1 MQSFDTPIT
10 TNDQSI
16 DRVLATGLPIAFIFL
31 DGSEGPGIEEISKK
45 LARENA
51 GKLLV
56 VKIRKPDNPKAA
68 QRYQIQRTPALA
80 TVLDGKVLTK
90 AEGISQTELESHI
103 AYLLGNGPKPATS
116 ASSYAQA
123 SRSGSG
129 TTFDG
134 KPRAVTEATFDQEVM
149 RAQQPVL
156 VDFWAPW
163 CGPCRMTEPII
174 EKMAHELAGQLVV
187 AKVNVDE
194 NPYISQRFGVQSI
207 PTMMIVKNG
216 QIVDRWVGAYPES
229 AIRSKVAA
237 HL

>member
-31 DGSEGPGIEEISKK
+31 DGREGPGIAEISKK

-68 QRYQIQRTPALA
+68 QRYQIERTPAVV
-80 TVLDGKVLTK
+80 TIREGQVLSK
-90 AEGISQTELESHI
+90 AEGTSQTELERHVD
-103 AYLLGNGPKPATS
+103 YLLGNGPKPTAPAPFDGQAARSDSRTS
-116 ASSYAQA
+116 
-123 SRSGSG
+123 
-129 TTFDG
+129 FDG
-134 KPRAVTEATFDQEVM
+134 KPQTVTEATFDQEVM
-149 RAQQPVL
+149 RARQPVL

-163 CGPCRMTEPII
+163 CGPCRMTDPIL
-174 EKMAHELAGQLVV
+174 EKMAHELAGRLVV

>member
-1 MQSFDTPIT
+1 MQFFDTLIT

-16 DRVLATGLPIAFIFL
+16 DRVLGTGLPIAFIFL
-31 DGSEGPGIEEISKK
+31 DGREGPGIEEISKT

-51 GKLLV
+51 GKVLV
-56 VKIRKPDNPKAA
+56 VKVRKPDSPRAA
-68 QRYQIQRTPALA
+68 GRYQIQRTPAVV
-80 TVLDGKVLTK
+80 TIRDGKVLTK
-90 AEGISQTELESHI
+90 AEAISQTELESHV
-103 AYLLGNGPKPATS
+103 AYLLGNGPKPTTS
-116 ASSYAQA
+116 TSSYAQA
-123 SRSGSG
+123 PRAAPK
-129 TTFDG
+129 TTFEG
-134 KPRAVTEATFDQEVM
+134 KPHTVTETSFDQEVM
-149 RAQQPVL
+149 RSQQPVL

-163 CGPCRMTEPII
+163 CGPCRMTDPIL
-174 EKMAHELAGQLVV
+174 EKMAHELAGRLVV

>member
-1 MQSFDTPIT
+1 MQTFDTPIT

-16 DRVLATGLPIAFIFL
+16 NRVLGTGLPIAFIFL
-31 DGSEGPGIEEISKK
+31 DDQEGAGIEEVSKK

-51 GKLLV
+51 GKVLV
-56 VKIRKPDNPKAA
+56 VKVRKADSPEAA
-68 QRYQIQRTPALA
+68 RRYQIQRTPAVV
-80 TVLDGKVLTK
+80 TIRDGKVLTK
-90 AEGISQTELESHI
+90 AEAISRTELESHV

-116 ASSYAQA
+116 TSSYAQA
-123 SRSGSG
+123 PRPASG

-134 KPRAVTEATFDQEVM
+134 KPQTVTEASFDQEVM
-149 RAQQPVL
+149 HSQQPVL

-163 CGPCRMTEPII
+163 CGPCRMTDPIL
-174 EKMAHELAGQLVV
+174 EKMAHELAGRLVV

-229 AIRSKVAA
+229 AIRGKVAA

>member
-1 MQSFDTPIT
+1 MQIFNTPIT

-16 DRVLATGLPIAFIFL
+16 DRVLATGLPIVFIFL
-31 DGSEGPGIEEISKK
+31 DGSEGSGIEEVASKA
-45 LARENA
+45 ARENA
-51 GKLLV
+51 GTLLV
-56 VKIRKPDNPKAA
+56 VKVRKPESPKAVE
-68 QRYQIQRTPALA
+68 RYQIQRTPAVV
-80 TVLDGKVLTK
+80 TIRDGEVVTK
-90 AEGISQTELESHI
+90 AEGISQTELGRHVD
-103 AYLLGNGPKPATS
+103 YLLGNGPKPTATRP
-116 ASSYAQA
+116 SYAQA
-123 SRSGSG
+123 ARPASG
-129 TTFDG
+129 TAIDG
-134 KPRAVTEATFDQEVM
+134 KPHTVTEASFDQEVM
-149 RAQQPVL
+149 RSQQLVL

-174 EKMAHELAGQLVV
+174 EKMAHDLAGRLVV